1 MKTGYT
7 HITVALDCSASMQ
20 SICTDAIGGFNQF
33 LKDQQALPGEATGG
47 AVSALYPQ
55 SQMKTLTVTL
65 VPRLAEPRAV
75 VGAACGV
82 AVPTLPRRSR

>member
-47 AVSALYPQ
+47 AVSAF
-55 SQMKTLTVTL
+55 
-65 VPRLAEPRAV
+65 
-75 VGAACGV
+75 
-82 AVPTLPRRSR
+82 